1 MIKMIKM
8 KTLEINNLT
17 KIYKSRRQKPVKALN
32 NFSLEL
38 KSGEVFGL
46 IGPNGA
52 GKTTLIKIILGMTK
66 ADSGEVKIFNTDFNQ
81 TKIKEKIGYLPENHK
96 FLPYLTP
103 VETLKYFSKL
113 SNKYDISE
121 NEIDTMLS
129 LVGLLQVKKKKIKT
143 FSKGMMQ
150 RLGIAQALI
159 HNPDFIMLDE
169 PTDGV
174 DPIGRKEIRN
184 IISNLKNDGKTIL
197 INSHLLSEVE
207 MICDEIGILNN
218 GELIKKG
225 KTSEFLQKST
235 SFSIEINQDSSE
247 INLPSSEFDLS
258 FLGKIVKLNTQSTE
272 KLNEFIDWLR
282 KNSIQI
288 ISISH
293 EKYNLEDY
301 FIKVIDGEENAK

>member
-1 MIKMIKM
+1 MIKM

-17 KIYKSRRQKPVKALN
+17 KIYKSRRQQPVKALN

-81 TKIKEKIGYLPENHK
+81 IKIKEKIGYLPENHK

-103 VETLKYFSKL
+103 VETLKYFSNL

-207 MICDEIGILNN
+207 MICDEIAILNK

-235 SFSIEINQDSSE
+235 SFSIQINQDTSE
-247 INLPSSEFDLS
+247 INLPSSEFDIS
-258 FLGKIVKLNTQSTE
+258 FLGKIIKLNTQSTE

>member
-1 MIKMIKM
+1 
-8 KTLEINNLT
+8 
-17 KIYKSRRQKPVKALN
+17 
-32 NFSLEL
+32 
-38 KSGEVFGL
+38 
-46 IGPNGA
+46 
-52 GKTTLIKIILGMTK
+52 
-66 ADSGEVKIFNTDFNQ
+66 
-81 TKIKEKIGYLPENHK
+81 
-96 FLPYLTP
+96 
-103 VETLKYFSKL
+103 
-113 SNKYDISE
+113 
-121 NEIDTMLS
+121 
-129 LVGLLQVKKKKIKT
+129 
-143 FSKGMMQ
+143 MMQ

>member
-1 MIKMIKM
+1 M

-17 KIYKSRRQKPVKALN
+17 KIYKSRRQQPVKALN

-81 TKIKEKIGYLPENHK
+81 IKIKEKIGYLPENHK

-103 VETLKYFSKL
+103 VETLKYFSNL

-207 MICDEIGILNN
+207 MICDEIAILNK

-235 SFSIEINQDSSE
+235 SFSIQINQDTSE
-247 INLPSSEFDLS
+247 INLPSSEFDIS
-258 FLGKIVKLNTQSTE
+258 FLGKIIKLNTQSTE